1 MNSNDRDI
9 NVDINDD
16 DDVLLLLLLVSNV
29 ISLVCSFNI
38 SDNIFPVI
46 CIIASLLVTVLPIRR
61 NRSNV
66 AITSF
71 GFNPSITSITND
83 NVCLYNV

>member
-1 MNSNDRDI
+1 MNSNDSDI

-16 DDVLLLLLLVSNV
+16 DDVLLLLLLSNL
-29 ISLVCSFNI
+29 ISFVCSFNI
-38 SDNIFPVI
+38 SDKIFPVI

-61 NRSNV
+61 NCSNV
-66 AITSF
+66 TITSF

>member
-16 DDVLLLLLLVSNV
+16 DVLLLLLLLVSNV

-38 SDNIFPVI
+38 SDKMFPVI